1 MRIKL
6 GDNSTGDKPVTISDI
21 KSPGAINGVYA
32 DTPRGD
38 YRSAVIKINDVFIF
52 AFFEKG
58 NLDVIAINHDFD
70 PECPLFFREDIR
82 NISITF

>member
-6 GDNSTGDKPVTISDI
+6 GDTSTSNKPVTISDI

-32 DTPRGD
+32 NTPVAD
-38 YRSAVIKINDVFIF
+38 YTSAVIKINNAFMF

-58 NLDVIAINHDFD
+58 NLDVVAVDHDFD